1 MRRQTEAKRIAERY
15 KGKLAALGSD
25 GAALAEAVKA
35 YEALSDVM
43 GRLGSYAGLLYTA
56 DTTDPVKAK
65 FYGDVQEKL
74 TTIST
79 DLVFFELEL
88 NQIAEADL
96 AAAMQVPA
104 LAVYK
109 PWFDD
114 LRKEKPYQLE
124 ERLERLFSD
133 KSVTGRGAWSRLFSE
148 TMTGLRFEVD
158 GEPQPTTLEPTLQFP
173 HASRW
178 RASGARRPRRWPRCS
193 RRTSASSR

>member
-1 MRRQTEAKRIAERY
+1 
-15 KGKLAALGSD
+15 
-25 GAALAEAVKA
+25 
-35 YEALSDVM
+35 
-43 GRLGSYAGLLYTA
+43 LLYTA

-96 AAAMQVPA
+96 AAAMQVKA

-114 LRKEKPYQLE
+114 LRKEKPYQLD

-133 KSVTGRGAWSRLFSE
+133 KSVTGRAARGRLF
-148 TMTGLRFEVD
+148 TGTQT
-158 GEPQPTTLEPTLQFP
+158 G
-173 HASRW
+173 
-178 RASGARRPRRWPRCS
+178 
-193 RRTSASSR
+193 